1 MIYSSATKNI
11 LSVYLSKNQPITPR
25 LKGLMI
31 FVLSLGATVNMD
43 GVAVAA
49 GIDRIVDMVQKG
61 GPFDD
66 CLKIIRSTVYFLDNL
81 LLPGL
86 KTLADSIYCL
96 NFAATKRK

>member
-11 LSVYLSKNQPITPR
+11 LSAYLSENQPITPR

-49 GIDRIVDMVQKG
+49 GIDRIVDMVQKEV
-61 GPFDD
+61 
-66 CLKIIRSTVYFLDNL
+66 LLMTV
-81 LLPGL
+81 
-86 KTLADSIYCL
+86 
-96 NFAATKRK
+96 